1 MLLIYIGSSNLTRGL
16 LVSHDDEPNIIID
29 EPSNVI
35 NQLFGKSTTEFIP
48 LNQYVH
54 AIVDSRAVEKNL
66 PVNINATNLFRLLF
80 YKYELNALVKGDC
93 LLYGSLNIK
102 KETDFKNFSIPYDYI
117 IYLTKLQ
124 DINYYK

>member
-1 MLLIYIGSSNLTRGL
+1 MLLIYIGNSNLTRGL
-16 LVSHDDEPNIIID
+16 LVSHDDEPNIIVD
-29 EPSNVI
+29 QPSNVI
-35 NQLFGKSTTEFIP
+35 NQLFGKSTTEYIP
-48 LNQYVH
+48 LNHYVH

-80 YKYELNALVKGDC
+80 YKYEPNALVKGDC

-102 KETDFKNFSIPYDYI
+102 KETEFKNFSIPYDYI